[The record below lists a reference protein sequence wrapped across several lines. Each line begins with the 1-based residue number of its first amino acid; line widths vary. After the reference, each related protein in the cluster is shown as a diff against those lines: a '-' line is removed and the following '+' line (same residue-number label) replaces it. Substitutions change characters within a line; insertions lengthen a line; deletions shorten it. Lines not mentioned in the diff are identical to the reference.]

1 MLTDPLTFFWSWSC
15 CRFTQMT
22 LLFLAAV
29 QSLEPVLHVVTVH
42 SLLLVPSV
50 TNRLSVLLH
59 MRFLLPHDVFQRQI
73 PVIFRFSRSCFG
85 YMRNLKQD
93 FDTQT
98 ATPVQTTILQPQ
110 IATASR
116 LLDTSGHLEI
126 SSIST

>member
-1 MLTDPLTFFWSWSC
+1 
-15 CRFTQMT
+15 MT